1 MLAAD
6 NQWLKLVDDCIADV
20 ERMSRPSNGAIG
32 ASTAG
37 QPPHGELID
46 ATLQAAAVKSRHGSD
61 KGACQILT
69 GGPPVPPGPE
79 TDAKLMPKRVASLGL
94 NP

>member
-1 MLAAD
+1 
-6 NQWLKLVDDCIADV
+6 
-20 ERMSRPSNGAIG
+20 MSRPSNGAIG

-37 QPPHGELID
+37 QPPHGELTD
-46 ATLQAAAVKSRHGSD
+46 ATLHAAAVKSRHGPN

-79 TDAKLMPKRVASLGL
+79 TDAKARSLFRTQPLGAVETGEL
-94 NP
+94 PRA